1 MPAERII
8 ATYRV
13 ESPLPLEDAAAVLA
27 GEQSSGT
34 FVSVPGETDE
44 LRHRHGA
51 VVESVREIDQSK
63 TPALPGSRFKGPR
76 NVLFRRGDIRVSW
89 PVENVGHNLP
99 TLVSTVGGNLFELSQ
114 FSGLRLQDIELPPS
128 FAKAFPGPRFGAA
141 GTRKL
146 TGVEGR
152 PLIGTI
158 IKPSVGLSPKQTA
171 DLVATLA
178 EAGIDFVKD
187 DELMANPPHSPFRER
202 LAAVSNVI
210 NRHADKTGKRVMVA
224 YNITDELD
232 AMRANYDA
240 VVAAGGTCA
249 MISLNSVG
257 LVATKAICDRGAL
270 VIHGHRNGFG
280 AINRHP
286 LLGLDFVAYHK
297 LFRLAGVDQHH
308 VNGIA
313 NKFWEDDESV
323 VRSMQACAEPF
334 LGGPAVLPVVSSGQ
348 TGLQAPE
355 TYRRTQT
362 IDLLYQA
369 GGGILAHPAGPAAG
383 VAALRQAWEAAVSG
397 VALADYAE
405 LHSELKQSMT
415 KFAGVN
421 A

>member
-13 ESPLPLEDAAAVLA
+13 ETPLPLEDAAAVLA

-34 FVSVPGETDE
+34 FVNVPGETDE
-44 LRHRHGA
+44 LRGRYGA
-51 VVESVREIDQSK
+51 VVESVVQTDQSK
-63 TPALPGSRFKGPR
+63 TAALPGVRHKGSRD
-76 NVLFRRGDIRVSW
+76 LLRRGDIRISW
-89 PVENVGHNLP
+89 PVENIGINLP
-99 TLVSTVGGNLFELSQ
+99 TLVATVAGNLFELSQ
-114 FSGLRLQDIELPPS
+114 FSGIRLQDIDVPAS
-128 FAKAFPGPRFGAA
+128 FAAKFAGPRFGVA

-158 IKPSVGLSPKQTA
+158 VKPSVGLTPQQTA

-178 EAGIDFVKD
+178 DAGVDFIKD
-187 DELMANPPHSPFRER
+187 DELMANPPHSPFRDR
-202 LAAVSNVI
+202 LVAVSDVI
-210 NRHADKTGKRVMVA
+210 NRNADKTGKRVMYA
-224 YNITDELD
+224 FNITDELD
-232 AMRANYDA
+232 AMQANYDA
-240 VVAAGGTCA
+240 VVAAGGTCV
-249 MISLNSVG
+249 MMSLNAVG
-257 LVATKAICDRGAL
+257 LVAVKKICDRGQL

-313 NKFWEDDESV
+313 NKFWEDDDSV
-323 VRSMQACAEPF
+323 VRSMQACATPF
-334 LGGPAVLPVVSSGQ
+334 AGGPPVLPVVSSGQ
-348 TGLQAPE
+348 TGMQAPE
-355 TYRRTQT
+355 TFRRTNT

-383 VAALRQAWEAAVSG
+383 VVALRQAWEAAVAG
-397 VALADYAE
+397 VPLGDYAAS
-405 LHSELKQSMT
+405 HSELKQSMT
-415 KFAGVN
+415 KFAG
-421 A
+421 AYA